1 MLLPCAHWFSQS
13 AQLKLDLGDDKIVI
27 TSYIG
32 APVCSGV
39 GYGPFKLGDGDG
51 DGDVVDLVHVPAI
64 R

>member
-1 MLLPCAHWFSQS
+1 MILLPCAYWFSQS

-32 APVCSGV
+32 APVCSRV
-39 GYGPFKLGDGDG
+39 GYGASKLGNG